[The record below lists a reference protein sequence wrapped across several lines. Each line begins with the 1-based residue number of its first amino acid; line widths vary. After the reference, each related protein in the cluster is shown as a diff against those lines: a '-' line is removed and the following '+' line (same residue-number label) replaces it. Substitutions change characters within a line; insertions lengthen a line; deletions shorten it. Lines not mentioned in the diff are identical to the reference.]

1 MSMISDETGR
11 EIVKALNR
19 LAAAVE
25 AKDVEARDADV
36 ARLRSAPRVPQWAT
50 GETCNHC
57 GGGEGK
63 HSLNC
68 YRHPSYRSRA

>member
-25 AKDVEARDADV
+25 ARDADV
-36 ARLRSAPRVPQWAT
+36 APLRSAPRVPQWAT
-50 GETCNHC
+50 GAPCNYC
-57 GGGEGK
+57 GGW
-63 HSLNC
+63 HSGGMC
-68 YRHPSYRSRA
+68 PSLQPTTIFSITKA